1 MKEIVLSEA
10 DIQSILNG
18 RKVIREINSEKV
30 NIRSSYLKDL
40 AEPLI
45 NDRIQVIDTKV
56 DRAVS
61 VYADVFYP
69 SAGSLGGRK
78 L

>member
-10 DIQSILNG
+10 DVQSVLNG
-18 RKVIREINSEKV
+18 RKVIREINGEKV
-30 NIRSSYLKDL
+30 SIRLSYVKDL
-40 AEPLI
+40 VMPLI
-45 NDRIQVIDTKV
+45 NDRVQVIDTKV

-61 VYADVFYP
+61 IYADVFYP
-69 SAGSLGGRK
+69 ASGSLGGRN

>member
-10 DIQSILNG
+10 DVQSVLNG
-18 RKVIREINSEKV
+18 RKVIREINGEKV
-30 NIRSSYLKDL
+30 NIRLSYVKDL
-40 AEPLI
+40 AAPLI
-45 NDRIQVIDTKV
+45 NDRVQIIDTKV

-69 SAGSLGGRK
+69 ASGGLGGQK
-78 L
+78 T